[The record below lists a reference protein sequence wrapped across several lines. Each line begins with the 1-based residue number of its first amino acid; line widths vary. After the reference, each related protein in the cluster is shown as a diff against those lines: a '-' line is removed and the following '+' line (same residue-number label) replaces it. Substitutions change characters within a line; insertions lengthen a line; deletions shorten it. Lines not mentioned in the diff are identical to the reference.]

1 MFLLLYVYTRVKNT
15 QTMSRT
21 YGYARTSTT
30 QQVLGLEDQIQKLQE
45 HGCKKVFSERISSR
59 KPASERPQLQ
69 AALSVLEPEDTIC
82 FVRLDRAART
92 MSETIQIMQDLQSRG
107 IYVKTLDGLI
117 DTKAMK
123 MMAPL
128 VIGLLSGLSEVE
140 RNLIAERQRESVE
153 YRRRNNGNLGGRPQ
167 LEVVKKEN
175 VWKLMREGN
184 SLRKIVKLTGVSLS
198 AVQRA
203 CKEEEFLQ
211 TI

>member
-15 QTMSRT
+15 PTMSRT

-69 AALSVLEPEDTIC
+69 AVLTVLEESDTLC
-82 FVRLDRAART
+82 LTRLDRLART
-92 MSETIQIMQDLQSRG
+92 MQETICIMQDLQDRG
-107 IYVKTLDGLI
+107 VYVRTLDGLI
-117 DTKAMK
+117 DTEKMQ

-128 VIGLLSGLSEVE
+128 VVGLLAGLSNVE

-153 YRRRNNGNLGGRPQ
+153 YRRRTNGNLGGRPM
-167 LEVVKKEN
+167 LDKVKVTNIK
-175 VWKLMREGN
+175 KLRREGN
-184 SLRKIVKLTGVSLS
+184 SLRKIVTLTGVSLS

-203 CKEEEFLQ
+203 CKEEQ
-211 TI
+211 AVV